1 MASAS
6 PAPTPDATPP
16 AAAPPAAA
24 APPQTPITI
33 VNGDLSFARY
43 PVVVGHFLGDSIAG
57 AEAQL
62 DFALEASLKKRYALG
77 IYPGTV
83 GTAMVVPPPH
93 GSGTTGVVVGLG
105 DIGAFS
111 PGMIRGALIAGLLEL
126 ALSSARPPGA
136 SGVSLI
142 QLGTR
147 AGTVSITDTVSASL
161 AALAEAQRRLAEQGL
176 QPFTEIDFIA
186 LFEDDAHKLWHTLR
200 RFIDSPHYRDLFS
213 LEREVSYAAGAQRR
227 LMRMEDPDVWRA
239 IQVTSADTGSGDMG
253 FRFVAVGEQARAD
266 GFLVGANKSFVQEFV
281 ETAQKRKLN
290 AAPTRALFQLI
301 WPAEL
306 KQTSQDD
313 RNLRLILDE
322 AAAALPFELMDDR
335 AAPPDGAATDAAGPP
350 AVRRGMLRQLIQS
363 RFARLQTSPRGG
375 ERALVIGDPRG
386 GAPAADFAPLPGA
399 RAEAEMVADAL
410 EAQGFQVVRLIG
422 DAVTPDEVVEQVL
435 QGGWTILHVS
445 AHGIYDYPFRSDRAV
460 ASAAGWDGDWTHYTG
475 PRYTGVVLGDR
486 LTLSPSILQSM
497 PDPPVLAFINCCSL
511 ASIDPND
518 EAQLRA
524 AARPEFAASF
534 AAELIALG
542 SRAVIAAGWEVSDQ
556 GALVFARSVYR
567 ELLANN
573 QGFGEAVRVAR
584 GDVYDN
590 DPDDATWGAYQCY
603 GEPDWRPR
611 PDNEVRAK
619 VLPAP
624 CFASPAEAI
633 AEIDGIRNQAEVGA
647 GRDSRRDGLIDRL
660 RTIQEAI
667 RDLGWLVRD
676 GVREQLGHAY
686 LALGERQEAL
696 QHFEEALKLDAGPT
710 LRLVEALANLRI
722 RQAAANAHA
731 AGAAPPDAALGEICA
746 ARQQLVLLCQVAGTT
761 AERLSLIG
769 GAAQRE
775 ALLAAAETRDT
786 ALAQMR
792 DAYGQ
797 AWTLS
802 RARGS
807 SDSYYPGL
815 MTVSANI
822 LIALRAGAD
831 LAPCR
836 AGLDDLDH
844 DFAGEPVPGDY
855 YRAVSLATRDLLV
868 ALVAGGTTE
877 EEALKLAG
885 EFHAAWEI
893 SGDATELDSLLSHL
907 RLLATIL
914 SDHDS
919 THAAASWVDAIE
931 TAAAGTTA
939 PATATTAQ
947 G

>member
-1 MASAS
+1 M
-6 PAPTPDATPP
+6 
-16 AAAPPAAA
+16 
-24 APPQTPITI
+24 PI
-33 VNGDLSFARY
+33 S
-43 PVVVGHFLGDSIAG
+43 
-57 AEAQL
+57 
-62 DFALEASLKKRYALG
+62 
-77 IYPGTV
+77 
-83 GTAMVVPPPH
+83 
-93 GSGTTGVVVGLG
+93 SGTRCSV
-105 DIGAFS
+105 
-111 PGMIRGALIAGLLEL
+111 
-126 ALSSARPPGA
+126 SSN
-136 SGVSLI
+136 
-142 QLGTR
+142 
-147 AGTVSITDTVSASL
+147 
-161 AALAEAQRRLAEQGL
+161 
-176 QPFTEIDFIA
+176 
-186 LFEDDAHKLWHTLR
+186 
-200 RFIDSPHYRDLFS
+200 SPHYRDLFV
-213 LEREVSYAAGAQRR
+213 LDREVAYAAGAQRR
-227 LMRMEDPDVWRA
+227 LMRMEDPDAWRA
-239 IQVTSADTGSGDMG
+239 IQVTSADAGSGDMG
-253 FRFVAVGEQARAD
+253 FRFVAVGERARAD
-266 GFLVGANKSFVQEFV
+266 GFLVGANKSFVQEFI

-306 KQTSQDD
+306 KQASQDD

-335 AAPPDGAATDAAGPP
+335 AMPTDSATTDDVGPP
-350 AVRRGMLRQLIQS
+350 AVRHGMLRQLIQS

-399 RAEAEMVADAL
+399 REEAEMVADTL

-511 ASIDPND
+511 ASIDPDD

-534 AAELIALG
+534 GAELIALG

-573 QGFGEAVRVAR
+573 SGFGEAVRVAR

-633 AEIDGIRNQAEVGA
+633 AAIDGIRNQAEVGA
-647 GRDSRRDGLIDRL
+647 GRDSRRGGLIDRL

-667 RDLGWLVRD
+667 RGLGWLARD

-696 QHFEEALKLDAGPT
+696 THFEEALKIDAGPT

-722 RQAAANAHA
+722 RQAAAAA
-731 AGAAPPDAALGEICA
+731 RQAGAVPPNEAALGEICS

-775 ALLAAAETRDT
+775 ALLAAADTRDA
-786 ALAQMR
+786 ALVQMR
-792 DAYGQ
+792 DAFGQ
-797 AWTLS
+797 AWALS
-802 RARGS
+802 RASGS
-807 SDSYYPGL
+807 GAAGYPGL
-815 MTVSANI
+815 MAVSASI

-831 LAPCR
+831 LAPCE
-836 AGLDDLDH
+836 AELDDLDQ
-844 DFAGEPVPGDY
+844 DFAGDPVPGDY
-855 YRAVSLATRDLLV
+855 YRAVSLATRDLLG
-868 ALVAGGTTE
+868 ALVSGATTD
-877 EEALKLAG
+877 EAVLRLAT
-885 EFHAAWEI
+885 EFRQAWEI
-893 SGDATELDSLLSHL
+893 SGDAAELDSLLSHL

-914 SDHDS
+914 SDRDA
-919 THAAASWVDAIE
+919 THAAASWVEAIE
-931 TAAAGTTA
+931 TAAAGTAA
-939 PATATTAQ
+939 PAITATVVPVGAPS
-947 G
+947 GG